1 MSKNQNKNADEIDD
15 VTLDLY
21 DSEDEEEDEEDED
34 QYIDEA
40 EIRSDIIERK
50 QYYSNLL

>member
-1 MSKNQNKNADEIDD
+1 MSKNQNKNEDEIDD

-21 DSEDEEEDEEDED
+21 DSEDDEDDEED
-34 QYIDEA
+34 QYIDDA
-40 EIRSDIIERK
+40 EIRSDVIERK

>member
-1 MSKNQNKNADEIDD
+1 MSKNQNKNEEEIDD

-21 DSEDEEEDEEDED
+21 DSEEEDEEDED

-50 QYYSNLL
+50 QYYANLL

>member
-1 MSKNQNKNADEIDD
+1 MSKNQNKNEDEIDD

-21 DSEDEEEDEEDED
+21 DSEDEEEDED

-50 QYYSNLL
+50 QYYANLL